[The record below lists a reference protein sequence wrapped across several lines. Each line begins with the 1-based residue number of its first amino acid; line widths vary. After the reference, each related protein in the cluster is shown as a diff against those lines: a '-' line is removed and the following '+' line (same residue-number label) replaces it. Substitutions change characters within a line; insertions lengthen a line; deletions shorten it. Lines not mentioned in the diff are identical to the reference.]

1 MERVLILGCGGSGK
15 STLARQL
22 GALTGLEVIHLD
34 RLFWRAD
41 WKSLSREEFDAVLA
55 QELEKPRWI
64 MDGNY
69 DRTVSVRLKK
79 CDTVIFLDYSR
90 WTCLYGVCKR
100 VLMHYGKTRPDMG
113 GGCPERFDLEFMK
126 WVWNYNRDRRPKML
140 KLLED
145 EKHAQILI
153 FRNRRGLR
161 AFLKEFSAK
170 IERNQREEEECK

>member
-22 GALTGLEVIHLD
+22 GVITGLEVIHLD

-55 QELEKPRWI
+55 EELEKTRWI

-69 DRTVSVRLKK
+69 DRTVSMRLKK
-79 CDTVIFLDYSR
+79 CDTVIMLDYSR
-90 WTCLYGVCKR
+90 WTCLFGVCKR
-100 VLMHYGKTRPDMG
+100 ILTHYGKTRPDMG
-113 GGCPERFDLEFMK
+113 DGCPERFDWEFMK

-140 KLLED
+140 KLLEE
-145 EKHAQILI
+145 EKNAQILI
-153 FRNRRGLR
+153 FHNRRQLR
-161 AFLKEFSAK
+161 DFLQDLSAK
-170 IERNQREEEECK
+170 RENKQKEEGLCK